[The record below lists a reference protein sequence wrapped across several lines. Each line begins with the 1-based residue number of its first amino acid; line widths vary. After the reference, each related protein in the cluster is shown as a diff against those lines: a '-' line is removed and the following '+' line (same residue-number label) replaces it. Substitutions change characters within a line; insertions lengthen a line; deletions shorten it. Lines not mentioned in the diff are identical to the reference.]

1 MIVPV
6 TLIPAGLIPGYFPG
20 YFPGYCPD
28 FLFLSIK
35 QTAGVHDVIS
45 QTQQHV
51 APAVPGFIAAA
62 VHGVIFQTQ
71 QLQPGCKDIVLCP
84 DRSPLYRPFRRRSG
98 RRSALT
104 SRSCRCSCRPILN
117 SHLYPA
123 DGSNIRRYPVPSIYR
138 HCDLM
143 LRLHADRIRVSNRH
157 RPLFKVLA
165 GHYIVAFGKRIHGVL
180 NGLHIF
186 YLTFSAVITRLEVHR
201 AQIRDSF
208 QRHQRNRFFRC
219 RCASS
224 EVYITFY
231 RILEIAV
238 ERCLCT
244 EKTRRTHAERA
255 GRCSRFRPQF

>member
-117 SHLYPA
+117 SHCILQMVRIYTGIQCQVSTDTVISCSGCMLTGSASPIATDHSLKTLPA
-123 DGSNIRRYPVPSIYR
+123 
-138 HCDLM
+138 
-143 LRLHADRIRVSNRH
+143 
-157 RPLFKVLA
+157 
-165 GHYIVAFGKRIHGVL
+165 
-180 NGLHIF
+180 
-186 YLTFSAVITRLEVHR
+186 TT
-201 AQIRDSF
+201 
-208 QRHQRNRFFRC
+208 
-219 RCASS
+219 
-224 EVYITFY
+224 
-231 RILEIAV
+231 
-238 ERCLCT
+238 
-244 EKTRRTHAERA
+244 
-255 GRCSRFRPQF
+255 